1 MRFWDSSALLPLL
14 IDEPMSADA
23 RAAYQRD
30 PAIWVWWGTEP
41 ECASAISRVER
52 EGGISPRSVMAAFER
67 LTRFKEE
74 WTEVEPTGRLRDR
87 SVRLLRVH
95 SIRAADALQ
104 LAAASQL
111 NDGLP
116 TPIPFVTLDDRLALA
131 AEREGFPVLR
141 FDAP

>member
-1 MRFWDSSALLPLL
+1 VRFWDSSALVPLL

-52 EGGISPRSVMAAFER
+52 EGGMSTSSVMTAFER
-67 LTRFKEE
+67 LTRFREE

-87 SVRLLRVH
+87 SIRLLRVH
-95 SIRAADALQ
+95 PLRAVDALQ
-104 LAAASQL
+104 LAAASHV

-131 AEREGFPVLR
+131 AEREGLAVVR
-141 FDAP
+141 FGTS